1 MAGTTISQVIP
12 IHRCD
17 DYMVKSHQLNSTC
30 KVGWFILIKRTGPT
44 VRDITK
50 RATPG
55 ANVSHDHK
63 RGSAIAKAF
72 PKIWAAGFFAYGVE
86 VVVAQY
92 FFKTCNFRRAGE
104 FRSDPRRFR

>member
-44 VRDITK
+44 VRDVTK
-50 RATPG
+50 RATPS
-55 ANVSHDHK
+55 ADVAHDHK
-63 RGSAIAKAF
+63 RGSAVAKTF
-72 PKIWAAGFFAYGVE
+72 PKIRAAGLFADSVE
-86 VVVAQY
+86 VVFPQY
-92 FFKTCNFRRAGE
+92 
-104 FRSDPRRFR
+104 